1 MRISF
6 LFVCLCVIASLVH
19 AAPSEIAVSEQT
31 APDVNLF
38 GIQAKSSS
46 GALTLDDATVTSL
59 IEASGNLVKRPLAPL
74 PRDILAQLLV
84 APELST
90 TAKVPADWMA
100 QRLRLLRTIGRPD
113 EAWRLYTEIPS
124 SLMTE
129 AVAREGVNTAWSLA
143 KTEEACGLITDS
155 IEKFGNSYWTEQQLI
170 CALLKE
176 NQPQVEFSLQLLE
189 ETAPND
195 LSPVLKAIAESSS
208 TLPALS
214 EKDSNVLAA
223 LGVYLRQSA
232 TNQSTIVNIPP
243 NFIDQMPLSVLPPD
257 LLGWIG
263 YNPIIPLSK
272 RCDAAE
278 AAYQQARIDA
288 AGLRQVYQEVLRT
301 RTAESLIPQGCIR
314 ADILASIGYAA
325 TPYDRTFALSKA
337 YNMLREFY
345 TDAQTRAL
353 LIEEIREFTGRLP
366 DRTAPIFLML
376 QAALAHIETKDRQG
390 AENIGDQLAALNTM
404 QGRVAAFAVR
414 QAIAFSFTSSYDTT
428 APDIDDIPMPNS
440 DDKAETVWH
449 RTRVADVLEALN
461 YPLPPTVRSNQFNA
475 PQPAI
480 RPINPELLGRF
491 QQAKLDGNKGAAL
504 LNAALL
510 LSSATLDVQGG
521 TVIGQII
528 AMLSSYGMSKEA
540 YILST
545 EALLTPPH

>member
-1 MRISF
+1 MRISL
-6 LFVCLCVIASLVH
+6 LFACLCVIASFAG

-31 APDVNLF
+31 APDVNQF
-38 GIQAKSSS
+38 GIQSKQ
-46 GALTLDDATVTSL
+46 ALTLDDATVTTL
-59 IEASGNLVKRPLAPL
+59 VEASGNLVKRPLAPL
-74 PRDILAQLLV
+74 QRDILAQLLT
-84 APELST
+84 APELIQNSN
-90 TAKVPADWMA
+90 VPSDWMA
-100 QRLRLLRTIGRPD
+100 QRLRLLRHIGRPD

-124 SLMTE
+124 LLMTE
-129 AVAREGVNTAWSLA
+129 AVAREGLNTAWSLA
-143 KTEEACGLITDS
+143 KTEEACGLVSDS
-155 IEKFGNSYWTEQQLI
+155 IEKFGNSYWTQQQLI

-189 ETAPND
+189 ETAPNE
-195 LSPVLKAIAESSS
+195 LSPVLKAIAERSA

-223 LGVYLRQSA
+223 LGIYLRQSA
-232 TNQSTIVNIPP
+232 TNQSTIVTIPP

-257 LLGWIG
+257 LLGWAG

-301 RTAESLIPQGCIR
+301 RADSPSTPPYCTR
-314 ADILASIGYAA
+314 ANVLASIGSAVY
-325 TPYDRTFALSKA
+325 PQDRTYALYSA

-366 DRTAPIFLML
+366 DRTAPNFLML
-376 QAALAHIETKDRQG
+376 QAALAHIEAKDRQS

-414 QAIAFSFTSSYDTT
+414 QSIAFSFTSSYDTA

-475 PQPAI
+475 PQPAL
-480 RPINPELLGRF
+480 RPINPELLSRF

-510 LSSATLDVQGG
+510 LNSATLDVQGG

-528 AMLSSYGMSKEA
+528 AMLNSYGMSKEA

-545 EALLTPPH
+545 DALLTPAH